1 MAEKCEWRRSEG
13 EIELLKRFQ
22 VFQLHLVPLVVDV
35 IEGDIRERKR
45 VGEKAF

>member
-1 MAEKCEWRRSEG
+1 MAEKCERRSQG

-35 IEGDIRERKR
+35 IEGDMRERKSFS
-45 VGEKAF
+45 VLF